1 MSAGLYT
8 FSTKPRFILVR
19 WYRVLS
25 SPWVI
30 LLLLCALVVAAI
42 AWASF
47 LLGAE
52 ASLFV
57 LGVALVISAA
67 AAGLA
72 VIFAYGVTY
81 FPYAKPPQTVTELL
95 ASGQGNVADAAFF
108 DCVRHIGSLDASA
121 ETIQIIVKKSFANP
135 HGKEILNR
143 LGLDEVSLV
152 AAIETSVL
160 PALDDDSFSGQLL
173 QLAASM
179 GQQHISIEHI
189 QAVFLLHPNLRTYL
203 RQQGYTE
210 SDISFVIW
218 WQNMQRL
225 ERDRKLRWWS
235 RENMLDFSGVGLSW
249 ASGYTPFVDQFA
261 RLPQGSLWDL
271 PLGHEDEVE
280 ALIDA
285 LARQKQ
291 SNVLVVGI
299 PGAGRYGVIKEVA
312 DRVAINRAHRTLN
325 GQRVMYIH
333 VGQLLGLA
341 ASGAEQI
348 TVITRALNEM
358 ERAGN
363 VIAIID
369 GISSVLGSQ
378 GAAAVNLTDVIMPFF
393 SSGNVR
399 VVVIMSTD
407 EYHLR
412 FKSSPDL
419 LQLFEVVHV
428 DPLDQTQTL
437 QLLAL
442 SVPKWEARTGIY
454 LPYQTL
460 RAIVRGTENVMPEIP
475 FPEKAFDILEEALVQ
490 VQKQGASVLDE
501 SAANSIISKK
511 VGFNVGRLAGQERR
525 HLLNLEDLIHQRVV
539 NQENGV
545 KAVTQAMIR
554 ARAGVRSQN
563 RPIGTFAFL
572 GPTGV
577 GKTETSKALAEAYF
591 GSEEYLQRLDMSEY
605 QGPDAVGRLIGTAQ
619 NPSGRLTSLIADR
632 PFTVLLLD
640 EFEKSDRNV
649 HQLFLQIFDEGRVAD
664 VRGRQFSFRHA
675 ILIATSNAGAE
686 YIRQHVG
693 AEGTLP
699 ENFDQQ
705 LRDHIL
711 SQGVFAPELLNRFD
725 GVITFTPLTRE
736 HIRKIARL
744 MLRKL
749 NKRLDDQH
757 GITVAITSG
766 LIDFLIS
773 RGYNPEFGA
782 RPMNRAIQDHVEYA
796 VAQKILRGEIE
807 PGQQVNL
814 HLG

>member
-1 MSAGLYT
+1 MNAGPYT
-8 FSTKPRFILVR
+8 FSTKPRFSLVR
-19 WYRVLS
+19 WHRVLG
-25 SPWVI
+25 SPWIV
-30 LLLLCALVVAAI
+30 LLLLCALVFAAVA
-42 AWASF
+42 WF
-47 LLGAE
+47 F
-52 ASLFV
+52 FV
-57 LGVALVISAA
+57 LAPALLATAAACGFALV
-67 AAGLA
+67 
-72 VIFAYGVTY
+72 FAYGVTY
-81 FPYAKPPQTVTELL
+81 FSYAQPPQTVTALL
-95 ASGQGNVADAAFF
+95 ASGQGNVAAAALF
-108 DCVRHIGSLDASA
+108 DCVRHIGNLTTNA
-121 ETIQIIVKKSFANP
+121 ETLSVIVKKTFANP
-135 HGKEILNR
+135 HGQEILLR
-143 LGLDEVSLV
+143 LGLDEASLV
-152 AAIETSVL
+152 AAIEVNVL
-160 PALDDDSFSGQLL
+160 PGLDEASFAAQLL
-173 QLAASM
+173 QLTASM
-179 GQQHISIEHI
+179 GQQYIGIEHM

-203 RQQGYTE
+203 RQQEYTE
-210 SDISFVIW
+210 ADISFAIW

-225 ERDRKLRWWS
+225 ERERQMRWWS

-261 RLPQGSLWDL
+261 RLPQGNLWDL

-312 DRVAINRAHRTLN
+312 DRVAINRAHRSLN

-363 VIAIID
+363 IIAIID

-378 GAAAVNLTDVIMPFF
+378 SNTAVNLTDVIMPFF
-393 SSGNVR
+393 SSGHVR
-399 VVVIMSTD
+399 VVMIMSTD

-428 DPLDQTQTL
+428 DPLNQTQTL

-442 SVPKWEARTGIY
+442 GVPKWEARTNVY
-454 LPYQTL
+454 LPYKTL

-490 VQKQGASVLDE
+490 VQKHGASVLDE
-501 SAANSIISKK
+501 TAVNSIISKK
-511 VGFNVGRLAGQERR
+511 VGFNVGRLGEEERR
-525 HLLNLEDLIHQRVV
+525 HLLNLEDIIHKRVV
-539 NQENGV
+539 NQEAGV
-545 KAVTQAMIR
+545 KAVAQAMIR

-591 GSEEYLQRLDMSEY
+591 GSEEYLQRLDMSEF
-605 QGPDAVGRLIGTAQ
+605 QGSDAVGRLIGTAQ
-619 NPSGRLTSLIADR
+619 NPSGRLTSLIADH

-640 EFEKSDRNV
+640 EFEKADRAV
-649 HQLFLQIFDEGRVAD
+649 HQLFLQVFDEGRVTD
-664 VRGRQFSFRHA
+664 IRGRQFSFRHA

-686 YIRQHVG
+686 YIRQHVSG
-693 AEGTLP
+693 AGTLP
-699 ENFDQQ
+699 ENFAQE
-705 LRDHIL
+705 LRDYIL

-725 GVITFTPLTRE
+725 GVITFTPLTRK
-736 HIRKIARL
+736 HIRQIARL

-757 GITVAITSG
+757 GITVAVNDE
-766 LIDFLIS
+766 LINFLIS
-773 RGYNPEFGA
+773 VGYNPEFGA

-796 VAQKILRGEIE
+796 VAQKILRGDVA
-807 PGQQVNL
+807 PGQEVTL
-814 HLG
+814 HLR